1 MNILGIS
8 AFYHDSAAAFLE
20 DGTIIAAA
28 QEERFTRKKQDS
40 GFPSHAIQYVLDE
53 SGYSL
58 QQVDVIV
65 FYDKPFL
72 KLERLLESYL
82 SYAPRG
88 IRSFIA
94 AMPVWLKEK
103 MFLKRMIRQSLT
115 DMGFEGV
122 KKYPYYF
129 LSIIFRMQRVHFIHR
144 PLKRLRY

>member
-1 MNILGIS
+1 MPYNMCLLNLGT
-8 AFYHDSAAAFLE
+8 L
-20 DGTIIAAA
+20 
-28 QEERFTRKKQDS
+28 
-40 GFPSHAIQYVLDE
+40 
-53 SGYSL
+53 L
-58 QQVDVIV
+58 QQVDAIV

-115 DMGFEGV
+115 EMGFEGV
-122 KKYPYYF
+122 KKIPLLF
-129 LSIIFRMQRVHFIHR
+129 PSIIFRMPRVRFIHR
-144 PLKRLRY
+144 PSKRLP